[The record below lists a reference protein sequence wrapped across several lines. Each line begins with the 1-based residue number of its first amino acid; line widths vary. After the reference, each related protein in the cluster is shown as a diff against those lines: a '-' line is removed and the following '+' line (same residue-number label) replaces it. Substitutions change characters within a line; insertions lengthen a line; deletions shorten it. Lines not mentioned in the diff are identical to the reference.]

1 MPPAEVVSA
10 EEDTASVVDA
20 VVDSAAE
27 VFEDSA
33 AADDVAAAEDFA
45 ADDVVV
51 EEVELFEQA
60 ASENDSVAAITAAK
74 IFLNFIVLTLSF
86 VSFFIYQPK
95 TADYLIILLRNA
107 FVLSL
112 VGFVKK
118 CSGVDRK
125 SVV

>member
-10 EEDTASVVDA
+10 EEDAASVVDA
-20 VVDSAAE
+20 AVDSAAE

-60 ASENDSVAAITAAK
+60 ASENDIVAAITAAK

-118 CSGVDRK
+118 CSGVP
-125 SVV
+125 SSII